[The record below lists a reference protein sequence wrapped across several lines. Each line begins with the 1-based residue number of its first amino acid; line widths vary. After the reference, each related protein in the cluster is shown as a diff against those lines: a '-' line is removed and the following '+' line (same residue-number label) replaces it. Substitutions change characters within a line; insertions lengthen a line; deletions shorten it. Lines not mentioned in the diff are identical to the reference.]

1 MRFSELL
8 RFSKPVHCTREHGDT
23 QFVVFETL
31 VEFEALTAVHI
42 KDSII
47 SFLMGW
53 GVCFDLDENG
63 RVYCVDGCSW
73 RATKADY
80 DGYPMWPSA
89 RKSVLQYFE
98 HNAHRELDM
107 IRDEFPGTAAGL
119 ARACRSHI
127 GTALSMYGHLPDE
140 VKIRLHEEKLKEIE
154 EKIKITEDSYELKR
168 LNRDLKLE
176 QQFKT

>member
-1 MRFSELL
+1 M
-8 RFSKPVHCTREHGDT
+8 T
-23 QFVVFETL
+23 
-31 VEFEALTAVHI
+31 
-42 KDSII
+42 
-47 SFLMGW
+47 FLMGW
-53 GVCFDLDENG
+53 GVCFGLDENG

-80 DGYPMWPSA
+80 DGYPVWPSA

-98 HNAHRELDM
+98 RNAHRELDM

-127 GTALSMYGHLPDE
+127 GLALSVYGHLSDE

-154 EKIKITEDSYELKR
+154 DKIKTTEDPYELKR